1 MNFFERQQVA
11 RRNTRAMI
19 ALFVL
24 AVVLIIVAIDLVA
37 AAVWLLSNLDVPKP
51 PGAPTG
57 VKGALASVPTWVYVT
72 AAMVTALAILCVS
85 LWEVQSLRVGGGA
98 RVARMI
104 GARRV
109 AGSTGDPLERRLL
122 NVVEEMAIAAGTR
135 VPAVY
140 VMDEER
146 GINAFA
152 AGYDISNTVVAVT
165 RGTLETLNRDELQA
179 VIGHE
184 FSHIVNGDMSLNIRM
199 IGVLAG
205 IVFLGAVGEFLMRSA
220 GEAEGKEAAAAFAL
234 GVGLLVI
241 GYIGLF
247 FARLIKASTS
257 RQREFLA
264 DASGVQFTR
273 NPDGLA
279 GALDQIRA
287 SGRDSLVFNRHA
299 EDLSHLF
306 FGQSVRVQLEGL
318 FDTHPP
324 IEERIKRVNPRF
336 QPQGYRGKRAAA
348 GEVATDVPVAA
359 AGFAGGP
366 LSADEA
372 ALADARAGDIGQPWG
387 RTPGQSAALVGQ
399 VDDQKME
406 IAKRILATI
415 PASVRERV
423 RHPEGA
429 CATLVALVLAQ
440 NAVVMEEQLTAAKTA
455 GAAKLGAAAA
465 EVAKEIRGISP
476 AYYLPLVDLALPALK
491 LASAESKAELL
502 AGLQAVIHADRRISM
517 YEFVMFTLVRSQL
530 SKRTGFAAPKF
541 KSITEA
547 RPEVLF
553 LLSLV
558 AHAGCH
564 RGPHADEEFNTAFGA
579 GAKEMGLEHALP
591 LARGALGMDAAG
603 DVLASLRELA
613 PLPKAV
619 LVKGLFA
626 TVTADGKIRV
636 IEAALMRMMGAVLDC
651 PLPPM
656 LEDLDPAALAA

>member
-11 RRNTRAMI
+11 RRNTRVMI

-24 AVVLIIVAIDLVA
+24 AVVIMIVAIDLVA
-37 AAVWLLSNLDVPKP
+37 AALWLLSVDTPKV

-57 VKGALASVPTWVYVT
+57 VKAALASVPAGIYVT
-72 AAMVTALAILCVS
+72 GTLFTSLLILAVS
-85 LWEVQSLRVGGGA
+85 FWEVQSLRAGGGG
-98 RVARMI
+98 RVAKMV

-109 AGSTGDPLERRLL
+109 AGSTGDALERRLL

-140 VMDEER
+140 VMEQER

-152 AGYDISNTVVAVT
+152 AGYDISNTVIVVT

-205 IVFLGAVGEFLMRSA
+205 IVVLGALGEFLIRVA
-220 GEAEGKEAAAAFAL
+220 KEGEGREAAIAFAL
-234 GVGLLVI
+234 GLGLMAI

-247 FARLIKASTS
+247 FARLIKASVT
-257 RQREFLA
+257 REREFLA

-279 GALDQIRA
+279 GALDQMRA
-287 SGRDSLVFNRHA
+287 SARGSLVFNRHA

-306 FGQSVRVQLEGL
+306 FGQSVTMQFEGL

-348 GEVATDVPVAA
+348 KDVATDVPVGA
-359 AGFAGGP
+359 AGFAGAP
-366 LSADEA
+366 LSGDEA
-372 ALADARAGDIGQPWG
+372 TAADARAGDIGQDWG
-387 RTPGQSAALVGQ
+387 RTPAQGAALVGV

-423 RHPEGA
+423 RHSEGA

-440 NAVVMEEQLTAAKTA
+440 NEVVMEEQLTAAKTA

-465 EVAKEIRGISP
+465 EAAREIRGISP

-491 LASAESKAELL
+491 VASAEDKVELL
-502 AGLQAVIHADRRISM
+502 AGLQAVIQADRRISM

-530 SKRTGFAAPKF
+530 SKRTGFSAPKF
-541 KSITEA
+541 KSIIDA

-558 AHAGCH
+558 AHAGAH
-564 RGPHADEEFNTAFGA
+564 RGPQAEEEFSRAFNA

-603 DVLASLRELA
+603 DVLAALRELA
-613 PLPKAV
+613 PLPKAI

-656 LEDLDPAALAA
+656 LEDLDPAALEA